1 MKVRVQ
7 RVNDSLHFDFGDFHE
22 LDLNF
27 GWENNFYDDPD
38 EVKIEDQAA
47 GFFPQRSCWW
57 LACTDFS
64 KVRKFLN
71 SLQRKIPRVL
81 LPWDEIDE
89 IEDLDPVSYEAY
101 KMSCQN
107 FVDLRREMFAK
118 FGMDYDDPDRCA
130 PTIIE
135 I

>member
-7 RVNDSLHFDFGDFHE
+7 RVNDSLYLDFGDYRE
-22 LDLNF
+22 LVLNF
-27 GWENNFYDDPD
+27 GWKNGWYDDP
-38 EVKIEDQAA
+38 ENVEIVTETA
-47 GFFPQRSCWW
+47 GFFINSPHKWIECEK
-57 LACTDFS
+57 FS
-64 KVRKFLN
+64 TAKKFLN
-71 SLQRKIPRVL
+71 SLQRDLPRVL
-81 LPWDEIDE
+81 LPWDKIDG

-101 KMSCQN
+101 KMSWEM
-107 FVDLRREMFAK
+107 FMALRRELFAK